1 MYPVEQQAQVES
13 AAKGHHPS
21 PTSVRTE
28 RLLRDRE
35 SEKNPNSTSPQKHM
49 KNRSKSTEE
58 MQHSKK
64 AFSSQ
69 KSLPGRPE
77 LDRVK
82 ECPDGSDT
90 PPSSTEEEK

>member
-1 MYPVEQQAQVES
+1 MEQKTNES
-13 AAKGHHPS
+13 S
-21 PTSVRTE
+21 T
-28 RLLRDRE
+28 
-35 SEKNPNSTSPQKHM
+35 STSPQKHM
-49 KNRSKSTEE
+49 KSRSKSTEE

-90 PPSSTEEEK
+90 PSSSTEELK